1 VNNNGKKCC
10 FFSLHDQRRILTDAI
25 EAKEQTK
32 LADCL
37 TLLPQ
42 RFRFVRSTDE
52 KGVKG
57 FRQFGKHSTEH
68 RKKITMI
75 SVVFQENLIDHGY
88 VAWHRTRN
96 LN

>member
-1 VNNNGKKCC
+1 MNNNGKKCC

-32 LADCL
+32 LAECL

-42 RFRFVRSTDE
+42 RFRFVRSMGE

-57 FRQFGKHSTEH
+57 FRQFGKHSTVH

-75 SVVFQENLIDHGY
+75 SGIFQENLKDKVYIP
-88 VAWHRTRN
+88 
-96 LN
+96 